1 MSASDELFRRAEQVM
16 PGGVSSPVRA
26 FRAVGG
32 TPRVFR
38 SGAGAWLTDVD
49 GKRYV
54 DLQMAFGPLILGH
67 AHPAVVAEVTKAAI
81 QGLAFGAPNPTE
93 IELAEETVRR
103 HPALEW
109 VRFVNSGT
117 EAVMSA
123 ARLAR
128 AYAESRGELRRGA
141 DEPAGSSTAKT
152 GRSLL
157 VKFDGGYHG
166 HADAFLS
173 KAGSGLA
180 TFGIAA
186 SAGVPPT
193 TAGEVAT
200 LPLDDEAALEGFF
213 AAHGDKVAAA
223 FIEGVPA
230 NNGLLPQ
237 RREWHRK
244 LRKLTRDHGALLVVD
259 EVITGF
265 RLAWGGATEAL
276 GLEPD
281 IVTLGKVMGGG
292 MPVGA
297 YGGRR
302 DLMQLVAPLGPVY
315 QAGTL
320 SGNPVAMAAG
330 LATLRA
336 LADEKDAHARLERST
351 ARLARALSDHARDAK
366 FPLSA
371 PHLASLLWVIPQA
384 DAAPRD
390 ATPLHP
396 ESVARFAALH
406 RALLEEGVFLPPSAY
421 EVAFLSTAHTDDVLR
436 QVEEGFARALRRV
449 RA

>member
-1 MSASDELFRRAEQVM
+1 MSNDKAVERASQLM

-26 FRAVGG
+26 FRSVGG
-32 TPRVFR
+32 TPRVVQR
-38 SGAGAWLTDVD
+38 AEGAHLVDVE
-49 GKRYV
+49 GRRYV

-67 AHPAVVAEVTKAAI
+67 AHPSVVRAVADAARD
-81 QGLAFGAPNPTE
+81 GLAYGATSAPE
-93 IELAEETVRR
+93 VDLAEEAVRR

-128 AYAESRGELRRGA
+128 AA
-141 DEPAGSSTAKT
+141 T

-180 TFGIAA
+180 TFGISA
-186 SAGVPPT
+186 SAGVPDVT
-193 TAGEVAT
+193 VADTAT
-200 LPLDDEAALEGFF
+200 LPLDDEAALEAFF
-213 AAHGDKVAAA
+213 RQHGDKVAAA

-237 RREWHRK
+237 TPAWHAK
-244 LRKLTRDHGALLVVD
+244 LRRLTREHGALLVVD

-276 GLEPD
+276 GLDPD
-281 IVTLGKVMGGG
+281 LVTLGKVLGGG

-302 DLMQLVAPLGPVY
+302 DLMQLVAPLGPMY

-320 SGNPVAMAAG
+320 SGNPVAMRAG
-330 LATLRA
+330 LATLHA
-336 LADEKDAHARLERST
+336 LAGMPDAHARLTEATRGFAQRLHDAARRADVPFT
-351 ARLARALSDHARDAK
+351 ARAEGSI
-366 FPLSA
+366 
-371 PHLASLLWVIPQA
+371 LWLVLEDGFQ
-384 DAAPRD
+384 PRD
-390 ATPLHP
+390 ATPMKR
-396 ESVARFAALH
+396 ESVERFARLH
-406 RALLEEGVFLPPSAY
+406 RALLREGVYLPPSAY
-421 EVAFLSTAHTDDVLR
+421 EVCFFSVAHTPAVLD
-436 QVEEGFARALRRV
+436 EAAAAFERALGSLS
-449 RA
+449 A

>member
-1 MSASDELFRRAEQVM
+1 MNGDELFRKAEALM

-32 TPRVFR
+32 TPRVFQ
-38 SGAGAWLTDVD
+38 SGAGPWLTDVD
-49 GKRYV
+49 HRRYV
-54 DLQMAFGPLILGH
+54 DLQMAFGPLLLGH
-67 AHPAVVAEVTKAAI
+67 AHPEVVGAVTRAAI
-81 QGLAFGAPNPTE
+81 RGLAFGAPNPAE
-93 IELAEETVRR
+93 IELAEEVVRR

-128 AYAESRGELRRGA
+128 AA
-141 DEPAGSSTAKT
+141 T

-186 SAGVPPT
+186 SAGVPQSV
-193 TAGEVAT
+193 AGDVAT
-200 LPLDDEAALEGFF
+200 LPLDDEAALDAFF
-213 AAHGDKVAAA
+213 TAYGDKVAAA

-237 RREWHRK
+237 RREWHRR

-265 RLAWGGATEAL
+265 RLAWGGATEHL

-281 IVTLGKVMGGG
+281 LVTLGKIVGGG

-297 YGGRR
+297 YGGRK
-302 DLMQLVAPLGPVY
+302 DLMSLVAPLGPVY

-336 LADEKDAHARLERST
+336 MAAEKDLHP
-351 ARLARALSDHARDAK
+351 RLARGTATLAKALLDHARDAK
-366 FPLSA
+366 VPFSA
-371 PHLASLLWVIPQA
+371 PHLASLLWLIPQ
-384 DAAPRD
+384 DDCAPRD
-390 ATPLHP
+390 ATPL
-396 ESVARFAALH
+396 EKASVERFAALH
-406 RALLEEGVFLPPSAY
+406 RALLDEGVFLPPSAY
-421 EVAFLSTAHTDDVLR
+421 EVAFLSTAHTEDVL
-436 QVEEGFARALRRV
+436 QHVEQAFARALRRLP
-449 RA
+449 R

>member
-1 MSASDELFRRAEQVM
+1 MTSDELFRKAESLM

-38 SGAGAWLTDVD
+38 AGAGAWLTDVD

-54 DLQMAFGPLILGH
+54 DLQMAFGPLLLGH
-67 AHPAVVAEVTKAAI
+67 AHPEVVRAVTEAAI
-81 QGLAFGAPNPTE
+81 HGMAFGAPNPSE
-93 IELAEETVRR
+93 IALAEEVVKR
-103 HPALEW
+103 HPAMEW

-123 ARLAR
+123 ARVAR
-128 AYAESRGELRRGA
+128 AA
-141 DEPAGSSTAKT
+141 T

-180 TFGIAA
+180 TFGISA
-186 SAGVPPT
+186 SAGVPENV
-193 TAGEVAT
+193 AGDVAT
-200 LPLDDEAALEGFF
+200 LPLDDEAALERFF
-213 AAHGDKVAAA
+213 AAHGHRVAAA

-237 RREWHRK
+237 RAEWHRK

-265 RLAWGGATEAL
+265 RLAWGGATELL

-281 IVTLGKVMGGG
+281 LVTLGKIVGGG

-297 YGGRR
+297 YGGRK

-336 LADEKDAHARLERST
+336 MGNEKDLH
-351 ARLARALSDHARDAK
+351 ARLARRTEAFSKALLDHARDAK
-366 FPLSA
+366 LPLSV
-371 PHLASLLWVIPQA
+371 PHLASLLWLIPQA
-384 DAAPRD
+384 DCAPRD
-390 ATPLHP
+390 ATPLQK

-406 RALLEEGVFLPPSAY
+406 RALLDEGVFLPPSAY

-436 QVEEGFARALRRV
+436 IAEEAFQRACRKVPR
-449 RA
+449 

>member
-1 MSASDELFRRAEQVM
+1 MARLKNDDLYARASRLM

-32 TPRVFR
+32 TPRVFAEGK
-38 SGAGAWLTDVD
+38 GAHLVDVE
-49 GKRYV
+49 GRRYV
-54 DLQMAFGPLILGH
+54 DYQMAFGPLVLGH
-67 AHPAVVAEVTKAAI
+67 AHPAVVSAVAEAARK
-81 QGLAFGAPNPTE
+81 GLAFGAPHPDE
-93 IELAEETVRR
+93 LALAEEVVAR
-103 HPALEW
+103 HPAMEW

-128 AYAESRGELRRGA
+128 AA
-141 DEPAGSSTAKT
+141 T

-166 HADAFLS
+166 HADAFLA

-180 TFGIAA
+180 TFGISA
-186 SAGVPPT
+186 SAGVPPAT
-193 TAGEVAT
+193 VADTAT
-200 LPLDDEAALEGFF
+200 LPLDDEAALDAFF
-213 AAHGDKVAAA
+213 ARHGSQVAAV

-237 RREWHRK
+237 RREWHQR
-244 LRKLTRDHGALLVVD
+244 LRRLTREHGALLVVD

-265 RLAWGGATEAL
+265 RLSWGGATEAL

-281 IVTLGKVMGGG
+281 LVTLGKILGGG

-297 YGGRR
+297 YGGRK
-302 DLMQLVAPLGPVY
+302 DLMQLVAPLGPMY

-336 LADEKDAHARLERST
+336 LADEKDAHARLARST
-351 ARLARALSDHARDAK
+351 ATLARALGDEAHDRG
-366 FPLSA
+366 FPLSV
-371 PHLASLLWVIPQA
+371 PHLASLFWLIPHA
-384 DAAPRD
+384 DFAPRD
-390 ATPLHP
+390 ATPMP
-396 ESVARFAALH
+396 KEAVERFAALH
-406 RALLEEGVFLPPSAY
+406 RALLQEGVFLPPSAY
-421 EVAFLSTAHTDDVLR
+421 EVGFLSTAHDEAVLH
-436 QVEEGFARALRRV
+436 ETAEAFGRALGRL